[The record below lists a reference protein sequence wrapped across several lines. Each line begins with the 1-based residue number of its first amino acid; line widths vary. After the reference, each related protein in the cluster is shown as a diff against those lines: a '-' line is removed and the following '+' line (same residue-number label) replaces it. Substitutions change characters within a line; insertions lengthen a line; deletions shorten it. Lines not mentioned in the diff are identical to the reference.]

1 MPLSLS
7 KGLRK
12 PAFIAISLL
21 LLPALAAHAGENFE
35 AGLEEGRSHGGE
47 ILSRHSEILRPQAAT
62 PEAVPGYGAA
72 TQQELRREGSRW
84 TEDPEGMRTEAEGA
98 IEGGDQATSDAPGF
112 LKQSSA
118 QRPVFTIDSETD
130 PMIRNS
136 RDAMEN
142 PVSQCEKRE
151 VCTEYAESS
160 WNERE
165 ECYDQATIQRVSC
178 SVIKTVTVTER
189 TESWKYMTLEINRND
204 GGVGFSASM
213 DTDGDGSRDVSLRS
227 PGCLDRRSGDV
238 WGDFGGF
245 TLGGPYW
252 RQCLT
257 LDDSGSFVPVPD
269 ETCISTF
276 GQTASTGRLPLG
288 DSASRNASLQ
298 NVLASAIRAKF
309 PPPSGSQVTGVI
321 EASWSRAR
329 RCRAGDGDGN
339 GWRVVYTATRTIYE
353 TDIETDDRCGD
364 YEGNRNCEPAG
375 SRCLQTKET
384 PDGETVCV
392 NRERSY
398 LCTGPLVEGPD
409 CAELRAEG
417 CYQTG
422 ARCVM
427 RSREHPELPDSPG
440 TDLGAC
446 LIHENIYT
454 CPKNITLCRQKSVA
468 FDCDG
473 EIRCASGEDCF
484 DTSSEQSVDFPKAAS
499 RMAMLSDMERCLATT
514 RDGESSAEG
523 YGPIEVDSAAGTAA
537 GPIDCA
543 DTSGG
548 EVTIFKGKRYR
559 CDLNLAGFIQN
570 CCRKKGLF
578 SGACP
583 AATKELRARRDD
595 ARACH
600 YVGIHKKKVLGI
612 TLKKRKVYCCF
623 NSKMARVVH
632 EQARG
637 QLIEK
642 GLWDVT
648 ENGGWGRAKNPSC
661 GGMSAEQLQE
671 IDFDAVDFSEIY
683 ADLLG
688 EASIPD
694 LADSTQSTEEGI
706 EDLCPEDSESPACGG
721 DEEE

>member
-1 MPLSLS
+1 MPGCLSNAS
-7 KGLRK
+7 KK
-12 PAFIAISLL
+12 TAFIVISFLL
-21 LLPALAAHAGENFE
+21 LTASSTRAGEDFE
-35 AGLEEGRSHGGE
+35 AGLEEGRSHGTE
-47 ILSRHSEILRPQAAT
+47 ILSRHSEILRPSSAT
-62 PEAVPGYGAA
+62 PEAVPRYGEQAR
-72 TQQELRREGSRW
+72 QKLSSEGSQW
-84 TEDPEGMRTEAEGA
+84 TDNPEGMRTEAERTMQD
-98 IEGGDQATSDAPGF
+98 GDPATSDAPRF

-118 QRPVFTIDSETD
+118 RRPTFTIDPETD

-136 RDAMEN
+136 RDAIEN
-142 PVSQCEKRE
+142 PVTQCEKKE

-165 ECYDQATIQRVSC
+165 ECYDQATLQRLSC
-178 SVIKTVTVTER
+178 NVIKTVTVTER
-189 TESWKYMTLEINRND
+189 TENWRYMTLEIDRND
-204 GGVGFSASM
+204 GGAGFSASI
-213 DTDGDGSRDVSLRS
+213 DTDGDGFPDASLYA

-245 TLGGPYW
+245 TLGGSYW
-252 RQCLT
+252 KGCFT
-257 LDDSGSFVPVPD
+257 LGPSGFAVAPD
-269 ETCISTF
+269 ETCVATF
-276 GQTASTGRLPLG
+276 GPTASTGRLPLG
-288 DSASRNASLQ
+288 DGAAKNASLQ

-309 PPPSGSQVTGVI
+309 PPPPGSQVTGVI
-321 EASWSRAR
+321 EASWGRAR
-329 RCRAGDGDGN
+329 RCRAGDGNGN
-339 GWRVVYTATRTIYE
+339 GWRVAYTATRTVYE
-353 TDIETDDRCGD
+353 TNVETDDRCGS
-364 YEGNRNCEPAG
+364 YEGNLSCELSAD
-375 SRCLQTKET
+375 RCTET
-384 PDGETVCV
+384 AEIPGAESVCA
-392 NRERSY
+392 NRERTY
-398 LCTGPLVEGPD
+398 LCAGSLIQGPD
-409 CAELRAEG
+409 CADLRADG
-417 CYQTG
+417 CYQIG
-422 ARCVM
+422 GSCVM
-427 RSREHPELPDSPG
+427 RFREHPEFPDPPG
-440 TDLGAC
+440 ADLGAC
-446 LIHENIYT
+446 LIHENIYE
-454 CPKNITLCRQKSVA
+454 CPRNISLCRQKSVA

-473 EIRCASGEDCF
+473 EIRCTSGEDCF
-484 DTSSEQSVDFPKAAS
+484 DTETEQSADFPRAAS
-499 RMAMLSDMERCLATT
+499 RMAMLADMERCLATT
-514 RDGESSAEG
+514 ADGESSAEG
-523 YGPIEVDSAAGTAA
+523 YGPIEVDGIAGTTA

-648 ENGGWGRAKNPSC
+648 ENGGWGRAKNPFC
-661 GGMSAEQLQE
+661 GGMSAQQLQE
-671 IDFDAVDFSEIY
+671 IDFDVVDFSEIY
-683 ADLLG
+683 ADLLD
-688 EASIPD
+688 EASIPE
-694 LADSTQSTEEGI
+694 LADSTQSVEEEI
-706 EDLCPEDSESPACGG
+706 EDLCPEDSESLACGG

>member
-1 MPLSLS
+1 MPERLSNAL
-7 KGLRK
+7 KK
-12 PAFIAISLL
+12 TAFMAISLL
-21 LLPALAAHAGENFE
+21 LLPAFAARAGEDFE
-35 AGLEEGRSHGGE
+35 AGLEEGRRHGAE
-47 ILSRHSEILRPQAAT
+47 ILSRHSGALSPSAVEQ
-62 PEAVPGYGAA
+62 EALPGYGAG

-84 TEDPEGMRTEAEGA
+84 TEDPEGMRTEAEGT
-98 IEGGDQATSDAPGF
+98 IQGGDTDTSDAPGF
-112 LKQSSA
+112 LKRSSA
-118 QRPVFTIDSETD
+118 QRPVFTLDPETD

-136 RDAMEN
+136 KDAIEN
-142 PVSQCEKRE
+142 PVTQCEKKE

-160 WNERE
+160 WDERE
-165 ECYDQATIQRVSC
+165 ECYDQAALRRISC
-178 SVIKTVTVTER
+178 DVIKTVTE
-189 TESWKYMTLEINRND
+189 TESTETWRYMTIEIDRND
-204 GGVGFSASM
+204 GGVGFSASI
-213 DTDGDGSRDVSLRS
+213 DTDGDGSRDVSLYS

-252 RQCLT
+252 RGCFT
-257 LDDSGSFVPVPD
+257 LGGSGIFTPAPDS
-269 ETCISTF
+269 TCVSAF
-276 GQTASTGRLPLG
+276 GPTAASGRLPLG
-288 DSASRNASLQ
+288 DGAARNASLQ
-298 NVLASAIRAKF
+298 NVLASAIMGKF
-309 PPPSGSQVTGVI
+309 PSTPGSRVSGTV
-321 EASWSRAR
+321 EARWSRAR

-339 GWRVVYTATRTIYE
+339 GWRVSYTATRTTYA
-353 TDIETDDRCGD
+353 TQIETDNQCGN
-364 YEGNRNCEPAG
+364 YEGNRNCEPTG
-375 SRCLQTKET
+375 SRCLKTTRT

-392 NRERSY
+392 NRERAY

-409 CAELRAEG
+409 CAQLRADG

-427 RSREHPELPDSPG
+427 RFREHPELPDPPG
-440 TDLGAC
+440 ANLGAC
-446 LIHENIYT
+446 LIHENIYK
-454 CPKNITLCRQKSVA
+454 CPKNLSLCRKKSVA

-473 EIRCASGEDCF
+473 EIRCASGDDCF
-484 DTSSEQSVDFPKAAS
+484 DTETEQSVDFPKVAS
-499 RMAMLSDMERCLATT
+499 RMAMLADMERCLATT
-514 RDGESSAEG
+514 REGESSAEG
-523 YGPIEVDSAAGTAA
+523 YGPIEVDGATGTTA

-583 AATKELRARRDD
+583 ASTKELRARRDE

-600 YVGIHKKKVLGI
+600 YVGIHKKKVFGF

-623 NSKMARVVH
+623 NSRMARVIH

-642 GLWDVT
+642 GLWDT
-648 ENGGWGRAKNPSC
+648 SQNGGWGGAKSPLC
-661 GGMSAEQLQE
+661 GGMSAQQLQE

-683 ADLLG
+683 ADLLDG
-688 EASIPD
+688 ADIPE
-694 LADSTQSTEEGI
+694 LQDSTQSTEESIG
-706 EDLCPEDSESPACGG
+706 DLCPQDSESLGCGG
-721 DEEE
+721 EGEQ